1 MEHSEIRRSGV
12 LGFVARVLNEAGGAF
27 VDLFDLGSVAVDKIG
42 SAFKKAPDLLVKSSE
57 TKIIKDKIKKKEDK
71 IEKLYSEIGKEGV
84 KYSGADAE
92 SPLETKI
99 VKNLISDVRE
109 YEKEVR
115 RLKGRISEVKEE
127 EKAETLRKRELK
139 EEAMPAKEK
148 AAIKDVPVVKAVKS
162 EIENAL
168 RDGVFESTSEKA
180 KFEKVANDLLDSDME
195 VKILAVTE
203 LAKMK
208 NKAAVPVLTETVKFE
223 EPHLVSEIVNAL
235 IDIGDSKA
243 VPLFKEKGTDPHYR
257 VRVASLRGLY
267 KLAEDDDEEAT
278 QLLTNALQDEHA
290 DVRRSAITFIGWKDN
305 VDAVPAL
312 VQCLKD
318 ENEKVRKAALSA
330 LATIREKSAVVPL
343 IRALKDKGLD
353 MKEKALDAIKMITG
367 EEITFDLEASG
378 KELSKAIDDL
388 MDWWQKKRLGEV
400 EIAQPEAVET
410 AEEAEEAEE
419 AEPVVELPSEADLKR
434 KLKSELISI
443 CKDLGIE
450 CDEELTKSELIE
462 LIFENSE
469 KNLKRKLKSELI
481 SICKDLGIEADE
493 ELTKSELIQLILE
506 RKE

>member
-1 MEHSEIRRSGV
+1 MEHSEIRKSGV
-12 LGFVARVLNEAGGAF
+12 LGFVARVLNEAGGAL
-27 VDLFDLGSVAVDKIG
+27 VDLFDLGSAAVDKIG
-42 SAFKKAPDLLVKSSE
+42 SAFKKAPDLLVKPSE
-57 TKIIKDKIKKKEDK
+57 TKIIEDKIKEKEDK

-84 KYSGADAE
+84 KYSDTDAK
-92 SPLETKI
+92 SPLETET
-99 VKNLISDVRE
+99 VKSLISDVRD

-115 RLKGRISEVKEE
+115 RLKSRISELKEE

-168 RDGVFESTSEKA
+168 RYGVFESPSEKS
-180 KFEKVANDLLDSDME
+180 KFEKVANDLLDSDIE
-195 VKILAVTE
+195 VKILAATE

-208 NKAAVPVLTETVKFE
+208 NEAAVPVLTETVKFDD
-223 EPHLVSEIVNAL
+223 PHLSSEIVNAL
-235 IDIGDSKA
+235 IDIGDPKA
-243 VPLFKEKGTDPHYR
+243 VTLFKEKIADPNYR
-257 VRVASLRGLY
+257 VRVACLRGLY

-343 IRALKDKGLD
+343 IRALKDKDID
-353 MKEKALDAIKMITG
+353 MKEKVLDAIKMISG

-378 KELSKAIDDL
+378 EELSKAIDNL
-388 MDWWQKKRLGEV
+388 TDWWQKKRLGEF
-400 EIAQPEAVET
+400 EIAQPEA
-410 AEEAEEAEE
+410 AEAAEE

-450 CDEELTKSELIE
+450 
-462 LIFENSE
+462 
-469 KNLKRKLKSELI
+469 
-481 SICKDLGIEADE
+481 ADE
-493 ELTKSELIQLILE
+493 QLTKSELIQLILKS
-506 RKE
+506 KE

>member
-1 MEHSEIRRSGV
+1 MEHAEIRRSGV
-12 LGFVARVLNEAGGAF
+12 LGFVARVLNEAGGAL
-27 VDLFDLGSVAVDKIG
+27 VDLFDLGTMGIDKIG
-42 SAFKKAPDLLVKSSE
+42 SAFKKAPDLLVKPSK

-84 KYSGADAE
+84 KYSDTDVE
-92 SPLETKI
+92 SPLETET
-99 VKNLISDVRE
+99 VKSLISDVRE
-109 YEKEVR
+109 YEKDVQ
-115 RLKGRISEVKEE
+115 RLKSRISELKEE
-127 EKAETLRKRELK
+127 EKAETLRKRKLK
-139 EEAMPAKEK
+139 EEAMPVKEK
-148 AAIKDVPVVKAVKS
+148 AEIKDVPVVKAVKS

-168 RDGVFESTSEKA
+168 RDGVFESISEKA

-195 VKILAVTE
+195 IKILAVTE

-208 NKAAVPVLTETVKFE
+208 TEAAVPVLTETIKFE
-223 EPHLVSEIVNAL
+223 DPHLASEIVNTL

-243 VPLFKEKGTDPHYR
+243 VPLFKEKVTDPHYR

-330 LATIREKSAVVPL
+330 LATIREKSTVVPL
-343 IRALKDKGLD
+343 IRALKDKDLD
-353 MKEKALDAIKMITG
+353 MKEKVLDAIKMITG

-388 MDWWQKKRLGEV
+388 TDWWQKKRLGEV
-400 EIAQPEAVET
+400 EIAQPEAVE
-410 AEEAEEAEE
+410 AAEE
-419 AEPVVELPSEADLKR
+419 AEPVVELPSEV
-434 KLKSELISI
+434 
-443 CKDLGIE
+443 
-450 CDEELTKSELIE
+450 
-462 LIFENSE
+462 
-469 KNLKRKLKSELI
+469 NLKRKLKSELI
-481 SICKDLGIEADE
+481 SICKDFGIEADE
-493 ELTKSELIQLILE
+493 EFTKSELIQLILE
-506 RKE
+506 NKE

>member
-1 MEHSEIRRSGV
+1 MEHAEIRRSGV
-12 LGFVARVLNEAGGAF
+12 LGFVARVLNEAGGAL

-42 SAFKKAPDLLVKSSE
+42 SAFKKAPDLLVKPSK
-57 TKIIKDKIKKKEDK
+57 TKIIKDKIKKKEEK
-71 IEKLYSEIGKEGV
+71 IEKLYGEIGKEGV
-84 KYSGADAE
+84 KYSDADVE
-92 SPLETKI
+92 SPLERET
-99 VKNLISDVRE
+99 VKSLIYDVRE
-109 YEKEVR
+109 YEKEVQ
-115 RLKGRISEVKEE
+115 RLKSRISELEEE
-127 EKAETLRKRELK
+127 EKAETLRKRKLK

-148 AAIKDVPVVKAVKS
+148 VKIKDVPVVKAIKL

-208 NKAAVPVLTETVKFE
+208 NEAAVPVLTETVKFE
-223 EPHLVSEIVNAL
+223 DPHLASEIVNAL

-243 VPLFKEKGTDPHYR
+243 VPLFKEKVTDPHYR
-257 VRVASLRGLY
+257 VRVACLRGLY

-305 VDAVPAL
+305 VDAVPTL

-343 IRALKDKGLD
+343 IRALKDKDLD
-353 MKEKALDAIKMITG
+353 MKEKVLDAIKMITG
-367 EEITFDLEASG
+367 EEITFDLDASG

-388 MDWWQKKRLGEV
+388 TDWWQKKRLGEV
-400 EIAQPEAVET
+400 EIAQPE
-410 AEEAEEAEE
+410 EAEEAKEPEE
-419 AEPVVELPSEADLKR
+419 EKEEFDRANLMR

-450 CDEELTKSELIE
+450 
-462 LIFENSE
+462 F
-469 KNLKRKLKSELI
+469 
-481 SICKDLGIEADE
+481 DE
-493 ELTKSELIQLILE
+493 ELTKSELIQLILK
-506 RKE
+506 RKG